1 MHTPTPQDDLP
12 EGRERLRCALDSSVE
27 GLDAATLS
35 RLNRARQAALEAA
48 AARRSGWRWSLRVG
62 GLALPASAA
71 LALVLAPGLL
81 SPPAPPLPAASS
93 DFALLSEDLEPALL
107 EELEFYAWLDSQ
119 QDDEAWEG

>member
-1 MHTPTPQDDLP
+1 MHTPPPQDDLP
-12 EGRERLRCALDSSVE
+12 EGRERLRRALDSSVE

-48 AARRSGWRWSLRVG
+48 AGHRGWRWSLRVG
-62 GLALPASAA
+62 GLALAAGAA
-71 LALVLAPGLL
+71 LALVLVPALL
-81 SPPAPPLPAASS
+81 SPPAPPLPVAGS
-93 DFALLSEDLEPALL
+93 DLALLGEEVEPALL

>member
-12 EGRERLRCALDSSVE
+12 EGHERLRRALDSSVE

-35 RLNRARQAALEAA
+35 RLNRARQAALDAA
-48 AARRSGWRWSLRVG
+48 AARRHGWRWSLRVG
-62 GLALPASAA
+62 GLALAASAA
-71 LALVLAPGLL
+71 LALVLVPGLL
-81 SPPAPPLPAASS
+81 NPPAPPLPAASS
-93 DFALLSEDLEPALL
+93 DFALLSEDVEPALL

>member
-12 EGRERLRCALDSSVE
+12 EGRERLRHALDRSVE

-35 RLNRARQAALEAA
+35 RLNRARQAALAA
-48 AARRSGWRWSLRVG
+48 ASTRRRGWRWSLRVG
-62 GLALPASAA
+62 GLALAASAA

-81 SPPAPPLPAASS
+81 SPPTPPLPATSS
-93 DFALLSEDLEPALL
+93 DFALLGEEIEPALL

>member
-12 EGRERLRCALDSSVE
+12 EGHERLRRALDSSVE

-48 AARRSGWRWSLRVG
+48 AARRRGWRWSLRVG
-62 GLALPASAA
+62 GLALAASAA
-71 LALVLAPGLL
+71 LALVLVPGLL
-81 SPPAPPLPAASS
+81 NPPAPPLPAASS
-93 DFALLSEDLEPALL
+93 DFALLSEDVEPALL